1 MSFRYELRLSGEGG
15 QGLVLAGKILAEAA
29 AIYDERN
36 ATQSQSYGPEARG
49 GASKSEV
56 IISDGEIDYP
66 KAERLDLQ
74 LALTQEAFDKYH
86 KDLRPGG
93 WLVIDADAVTRVPD
107 GDWRVVR
114 VPFVRLARERL
125 GKAIVAN
132 IVALGVI
139 VRLSKAVT
147 EKAAEEAILARV
159 PRGTE
164 DLNRRAYQ
172 LGLEIANEWA
182 SAAGSGATTASATT
196 AKRTSDQ
203 A

>member
-1 MSFRYELRLSGEGG
+1 MFRYEVRLSGEGG

-29 AIYDERN
+29 AIYDDRN

-74 LALTQEAFDKYH
+74 LALTQEALDKYW

-93 WLVIDADAVTRVPD
+93 WLIVDAEAVTRLPE
-107 GDWRVVR
+107 GDFRVVR
-114 VPFVRLARERL
+114 VPFVRLAREKL
-125 GKAIVAN
+125 GKPVAAN

-139 VRLSKAVT
+139 VRLARVVS
-147 EKAAEEAILARV
+147 ERAAEEAILARV

-164 DLNRRAYQ
+164 ELNRRAFQ
-172 LGLEIANEWA
+172 IGLEVAEEF
-182 SAAGSGATTASATT
+182 AAVP
-196 AKRTSDQ
+196 RR
-203 A
+203 

>member
-1 MSFRYELRLSGEGG
+1 MGFRYEIRLSGEGG

-66 KAERLDLQ
+66 KAEKLDLQ
-74 LALTQEAFDKYH
+74 LVLTQEALDKYW

-93 WLVIDADAVTRVPD
+93 WLIVDSEAVTRLPD
-107 GDWRVVR
+107 GDFRVVR
-114 VPFVRLARERL
+114 VPFVRLAREKL
-125 GKAIVAN
+125 GKPVVAN
-132 IVALGVI
+132 IIALGVI
-139 VRLSKAVT
+139 VRLAQVVS
-147 EKAAEEAILARV
+147 EDGAEQAILARV

-164 DLNRRAYQ
+164 ELNRSAYR
-172 LGLEIANEWA
+172 LGLELASEIARVP
-182 SAAGSGATTASATT
+182 SA
-196 AKRTSDQ
+196 
-203 A
+203 

>member
-1 MSFRYELRLSGEGG
+1 MAFRYEMRLSGEGG

-56 IISDGEIDYP
+56 IISDGDIDYP
-66 KAERLDLQ
+66 KAEQLDLQ
-74 LALTQEAFDKYH
+74 LVLTQEALDKYL

-93 WLVIDADAVTRVPD
+93 WLIIDADAVTRVPE

-114 VPFVRLARERL
+114 LPFVRLAREKL
-125 GKAIVAN
+125 DKPVVAN
-132 IVALGVI
+132 IIALGVI
-139 VRLSKAVT
+139 VRLAQVVSEDGV
-147 EKAAEEAILARV
+147 EQAILARV

-164 DLNRRAYQ
+164 DLNRRAYH
-172 LGLEIANEWA
+172 LGLELA
-182 SAAGSGATTASATT
+182 SELAHVPVH
-196 AKRTSDQ
+196 
-203 A
+203 

>member
-1 MSFRYELRLSGEGG
+1 MGFRYEIRLSGEGG

-29 AIYDERN
+29 AIYDGRN

-56 IISDGEIDYP
+56 IIADGEIDYP

-74 LALTQEAFDKYH
+74 LALTQEALDKYW

-93 WLVIDADAVTRVPD
+93 WLIVDSEAVTRLPE
-107 GDWRVVR
+107 GELRLVR
-114 VPFVRLARERL
+114 LPFVRLARERL
-125 GKAIVAN
+125 GKPVVAN

-139 VRLSKAVT
+139 VRLSRAVS
-147 EKAAEEAILARV
+147 EEGAEEAILARV

-164 DLNRRAYQ
+164 DLNRQAYR
-172 LGLEIANEWA
+172 LGLELADELGKA
-182 SAAGSGATTASATT
+182 GAA
-196 AKRTSDQ
+196 
-203 A
+203 

>member
-1 MSFRYELRLSGEGG
+1 MVFRYEIRLSGEGG

-74 LALTQEAFDKYH
+74 LVLTQEALDKYW

-93 WLVIDADAVTRVPD
+93 WLIVDSEAVTRLPE
-107 GDWRVVR
+107 GDFRVVR
-114 VPFVRLARERL
+114 VPFVRLAREKL
-125 GKAIVAN
+125 GRPVVAN
-132 IVALGVI
+132 IIALGVI
-139 VRLSKAVT
+139 VRLAQVVS
-147 EKAAEEAILARV
+147 EEGAEQAILARV

-164 DLNRRAYQ
+164 ELNRMAYH
-172 LGLEIANEWA
+172 LGLEVAREMDRVP
-182 SAAGSGATTASATT
+182 TA
-196 AKRTSDQ
+196 
-203 A
+203 